1 MELEQ
6 MKIGQPIERKEE
18 TYAVKI
24 RRYTML
30 TLIQKLS
37 MRTKSSGQL

>member
-18 TYAVKI
+18 TLCVKI

-30 TLIQKLS
+30 DLIQKLS
-37 MRTKSSGQL
+37 M